1 MNLMVGRAMLNVGLT
16 GGIASGKSTVD
27 MMFHEKGAYLI
38 DHDILAHQ
46 AEEPDRRAWKEI
58 VAFFGPEILNDD
70 RTINR
75 RLLGNIVFRDRE
87 KRRILMD
94 IVHPVVFEDWK
105 RRVTDITRKDP
116 SAIIISDIP
125 LLLERGW
132 QDAVDSIIVVY
143 VSPEE
148 QIGRLVARNGLS
160 RLEAEERL
168 GSQIPID
175 EKVLYADFI
184 INNEGPLEE
193 TRREVDRVWAK
204 LQELETAKRLK
215 GNHSK
220 FKVRRR

>member
-1 MNLMVGRAMLNVGLT
+1 MLNVGLT

-38 DHDILAHQ
+38 DHDVLAHQ
-46 AEEPDRRAWKEI
+46 AEEPDRRAWREI

-75 RLLGNIVFRDRE
+75 RLLGSIVFKDRE

-94 IVHPVVFEDWK
+94 IVHPIVFEDWK

-132 QDAVDSIIVVY
+132 QDAVDSIILIY

-148 QIGRLVARNGLS
+148 QIGRLITRNGLS
-160 RLEAEERL
+160 RVEAEERL
-168 GSQIPID
+168 SSQIPID

-184 INNEGPLEE
+184 INNEGPLDE
-193 TRREVDRVWAK
+193 TRKEVDRVWVK
-204 LQELETAKRLK
+204 LLDLEKAKRLK

-220 FKVRRR
+220 LRIKRR